1 MSTLVLLCCCHPFFC
16 RLVPPAHSTCT
27 PITRTVFVP
36 AGHEKLGDGNAR
48 RRTRHRVCHISG
60 RILLV
65 STPQVAHESTTAV
78 EGSVSRLSTTSLA
91 PSTTTLKFR
100 ASICRSVM
108 LINAAELN
116 LRFDDAV
123 VGTRC
128 TKTFTVRN
136 LSEMPLAYT
145 LRLASAK
152 ETYVA
157 PAPTRATAHPADT
170 TTRDP
175 FVTE

>member
-1 MSTLVLLCCCHPFFC
+1 
-16 RLVPPAHSTCT
+16 
-27 PITRTVFVP
+27 
-36 AGHEKLGDGNAR
+36 
-48 RRTRHRVCHISG
+48 
-60 RILLV
+60 
-65 STPQVAHESTTAV
+65 
-78 EGSVSRLSTTSLA
+78 LA

-152 ETYVA
+152 ETYVDPLPHA
-157 PAPTRATAHPADT
+157 QLRTLQTLLPAVPSLPNDSKLTGTLGGRGG
-170 TTRDP
+170 
-175 FVTE
+175 VVQ